1 MGETEVGTVTH
12 WYGHISVA
20 GVDLSG
26 KLTVGDRIRVKGQT
40 TDFETLV
47 SSIQIEHESV
57 EAAGAGVAVGIR
69 LDQRARIHDRVYRV
83 E

>member
-12 WYGHISVA
+12 WYAHINVA

-26 KLTVGDRIRVKGQT
+26 KLKVGDRIRVKGQT

-57 EAAGAGVAVGIR
+57 EAAGEGVSVGIR
-69 LDQRARIHDRVYRV
+69 LDQRVRLHDRVYRV